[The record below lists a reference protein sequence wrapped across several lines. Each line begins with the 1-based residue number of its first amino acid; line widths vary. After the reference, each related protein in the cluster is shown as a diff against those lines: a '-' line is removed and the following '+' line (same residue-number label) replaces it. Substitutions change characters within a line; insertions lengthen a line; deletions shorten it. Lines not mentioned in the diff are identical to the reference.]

1 MLRPGDVAPAFS
13 ASTNDGSTLS
23 LESLR
28 GHPVVLYFYPRAGTP
43 GCAAEARGFAE
54 HYAELHAAGVAVVG
68 VSVDSVD
75 SQAKFATDCGLPFP
89 LVSDRDRTIAR
100 AYGVLGLLGI
110 ARRTTF
116 FVGSDGTIE
125 EVVQGM
131 LPGPHVRRSL
141 VARPVRLVEVWT
153 GSTIPGFA
161 MPTPWSSGSAS

>member
-1 MLRPGDVAPAFS
+1 MLRPGERAPTFTAP
-13 ASTNDGSTLS
+13 TNEGTPLR

-28 GHPVVLYFYPRAGTP
+28 GHPVVLYFYPKAGTP

-54 HYAELHAAGVAVVG
+54 QYAELRAAGVAVVG
-68 VSVDSVD
+68 ISVDSVD
-75 SQAKFATDCGLPFP
+75 SQAKFAADCGLPFP
-89 LVSDRDRTIAR
+89 LVSDHDRSIAR

-116 FVGSDGTIE
+116 FVGSDGMIE

-141 VARPVRLVEVWT
+141 ERLRAPKPAP
-153 GSTIPGFA
+153 SPA
-161 MPTPWSSGSAS
+161 SGP